1 MMDRALFSGSRF
13 HIVRKRLRF
22 AMVLDAGH

>member
-1 MMDRALFSGSRF
+1 MMGRALFNGTRF

>member
-1 MMDRALFSGSRF
+1 MMGRALYSGSRF
-13 HIVRKRLRF
+13 HMVRKRLRF